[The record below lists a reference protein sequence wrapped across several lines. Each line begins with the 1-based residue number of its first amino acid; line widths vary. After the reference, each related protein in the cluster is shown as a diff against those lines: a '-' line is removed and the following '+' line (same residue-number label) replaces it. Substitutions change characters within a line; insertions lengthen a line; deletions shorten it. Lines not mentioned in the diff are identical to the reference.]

1 MRPLYWTR
9 IVTNVPPVP
18 RPPSVAN
25 STDSQDNSGSS
36 PEETPVAAAAPA
48 TTPTSSASS
57 LVPPVPVPVVVAPTK
72 EIWTEIDETPLDNID
87 EFTELFSRQAIAP
100 VSKPKELKPKRD
112 KSIKVLDPKR
122 SRNVGIFARSLHM
135 PSSEIEHAIYHVD
148 TSVISLETLQQ
159 ISHIRATDEELQ
171 RIKEADGGDLP
182 LDYPEQF
189 LRDLSLISMAS
200 ERISCIVFQAEFEE
214 SVTLLVRKLETVS
227 QLSQQLIESEDL
239 KLVFSIILT
248 LGNYMNGGN
257 RQRGQADGFNLDIL
271 GKLKDVKSKES
282 HTTLLHFI
290 VRTYIAQRRKEVI
303 SPFNLKLPIP
313 EPPEVER
320 AAQLDFDEVQH
331 QIKELEKK
339 LTGELNG
346 CAMYNK
352 QLLILF
358 PLMQPVSRRQRWC

>member
-25 STDSQDNSGSS
+25 STDSTDNSSSS
-36 PEETPVAAAAPA
+36 PEETPAVAAAASA
-48 TTPTSSASS
+48 TAVASATSV
-57 LVPPVPVPVVVAPTK
+57 VPPVPAPPAAPAATK

-112 KSIKVLDPKR
+112 KSIKVLDAKR

-159 ISHIRATDEELQ
+159 ISNIRATDEELQ
-171 RIKEADGGDLP
+171 QIREVDGGEIP

-189 LRDLSLISMAS
+189 LRDISLISMAS

-227 QLSQQLIESEDL
+227 QLSQQLMESEDL

-290 VRTYIAQRRKEVI
+290 VRTYIAQRRKDVI
-303 SPFNLKLPIP
+303 SPFNLNLPIP

-320 AAQLDFDEVQH
+320 AAQLDFEEVQH
-331 QIKELEKK
+331 QINELQKK
-339 LTGELNG
+339 LTGELIRVCMYV
-346 CAMYNK
+346 CA
-352 QLLILF
+352 LRLIL
-358 PLMQPVSRRQRWC
+358 

>member
-9 IVTNVPPVP
+9 IVTCAPAVP

-25 STDSQDNSGSS
+25 STDSADNSTSS
-36 PEETPVAAAAPA
+36 PEDLPAAAVPSGPASAP
-48 TTPTSSASS
+48 
-57 LVPPVPVPVVVAPTK
+57 PPSK
-72 EIWTEIDETPLDNID
+72 EMWTEIDETPLDNID

-100 VSKPKELKPKRD
+100 VSKPKELKPKRE

-122 SRNVGIFARSLHM
+122 SRNVGIFSRSLHM

-159 ISHIRATDEELQ
+159 ISFMRATDEELQ
-171 RIKEADGGDLP
+171 RIKEADGGDIP
-182 LDYPEQF
+182 LDHPEQF
-189 LRDLSLISMAS
+189 LRDISLISMAS

-214 SVTLLVRKLETVS
+214 AVTLLVRKLETVS
-227 QLSQQLIESEDL
+227 QLSQQLIDSEDL

-290 VRTYIAQRRKEVI
+290 VRTYIAQRRKEMT
-303 SPFNLKLPIP
+303 LQEMTLPIP
-313 EPPEVER
+313 EPSDVER
-320 AAQLDFDEVQH
+320 AAQLDFDEVQQ
-331 QIKELEKK
+331 QIKDLNRK
-339 LTGELNG
+339 LMGELNIDA
-346 CAMYNK
+346 CAISAATNYDSPRPAHCS
-352 QLLILF
+352 L
-358 PLMQPVSRRQRWC
+358 